1 MKAMYKST
9 LPVFAGVAMLISAA
23 PANAT
28 CADKIDGHATAQISA
43 VNIHLCQKI
52 DGKSDAVITAS
63 SNISIDQK
71 IDGHSTAQLIADSG
85 SIRIGSGRDGDKIDG
100 HSEVW
105 DPSGQQ
111 LEERKRQLI
120 EEFVKA
126 HGIQ

>member
-1 MKAMYKST
+1 MYKST

-28 CADKIDGHATAQISA
+28 CADKIDGHATVNINIPGDYEIQKIDGQSTAQISA

-71 IDGHSTAQLIADSG
+71 IDGHSTAQFVRMSRPL
-85 SIRIGSGRDGDKIDG
+85 RILPGNNWRNGN
-100 HSEVW
+100 EN
-105 DPSGQQ
+105 
-111 LEERKRQLI
+111 
-120 EEFVKA
+120 
-126 HGIQ
+126 